1 MLKNRTGKVNVA
13 SGNSFTIQPFAGS
26 AGLNDIA
33 RGVTVRPDLQILLRG
48 VKRRSNPQAVRSLT
62 ARNNIL
68 WPHVTEGL
76 PNLKYIFLRPCL
88 MARYD
93 RTFRVMAHKREVGK

>member
-33 RGVTVRPDLQILLRG
+33 RNDDRSDLQIPPIGGQKAALPAMPG
-48 VKRRSNPQAVRSLT
+48 
-62 ARNNIL
+62 I
-68 WPHVTEGL
+68 TEGSS
-76 PNLKYIFLRPCL
+76 NLVSVELAWAAGC
-88 MARYD
+88 
-93 RTFRVMAHKREVGK
+93 HCEE